1 MKPNRPPP
9 AFRAA
14 FFRGHGAAAALRSRA
29 GFTMIEMLIVIAL
42 LGILLA
48 FALPSFNGTL
58 QRYRT
63 SAAANQIANALQF
76 ARAEAIRTRANIRV
90 WQTGTLGGCTLLPGA
105 GAADWHCGVDVQNP
119 NATPPALL
127 KTLPSSTL
135 YAVNVQIAGNANNQ
149 LIYSSMGYTASDVGT
164 NTPSN
169 VDSFIYVWPAALG
182 NNPTTLP
189 ANAVINTVCAT
200 AAGKVRVVPR
210 FVNAVGNCIN

>member
-1 MKPNRPPP
+1 M
-9 AFRAA
+9 
-14 FFRGHGAAAALRSRA
+14 HRSCA
-29 GFTMIEMLIVIAL
+29 GFTAVELLIVIAL
-42 LGILLA
+42 LGILMALA
-48 FALPSFNGTL
+48 MPSFTSTF

-63 SAAANQIANALQF
+63 SAAATNIANALQF
-76 ARAEAIRTRANIRV
+76 ARAEAIRTRTSITVA
-90 WQTGTLGGCTLLPGA
+90 QTGTPVGCTLLPGA

-135 YAVNVQIAGNANNQ
+135 HSTHVQIAGNATNQ
-149 LIYSSMGYTASDVGT
+149 LIYSPMGYTANNVGT

-182 NNPTTLP
+182 TAPPTGT
-189 ANAVINTVCAT
+189 NAVINTVCAT